1 MKQGVLCIHCK
12 PNTNP
17 LYGDNY
23 IYCDKHK
30 TVIEGYKCGKGFC
43 DSCEFEPMAFIPIG
57 RCDECLHH
65 YTTRTPRAGDA
76 YDYWCRKANK
86 KIVTYVEYDSEIP
99 PVPQWCP
106 YRIKEND

>member
-12 PNTNP
+12 TNTNP

-30 TVIEGYKCGKGFC
+30 TVIEVYKCGKKFC
-43 DSCEFEPMAFIPIG
+43 DSCEFEPMAFVPIG
-57 RCDECLHH
+57 RCDDCPFVEVS
-65 YTTRTPRAGDA
+65 RTLGAGYA
-76 YDYWCRKANK
+76 HDYLCRKTQK
-86 KIVTYVEYDSEIP
+86 TIVSYVEYDSEIP

-106 YRIKEND
+106 FKIKEEN